1 MATDTV
7 EWGREDGP
15 AGGRRRL
22 TLSTPPRNP
31 RAVTGGLAALGFVL
45 VLAGEALPWLEMKPT
60 GDAGERS
67 ELPVTLDTS
76 MRLAD
81 VAVWQTPAYYI
92 GLTALFALAAL
103 ALAGRPRTRLAAA
116 TAAVGVAAGQTVLL
130 AGLHASFQDGGQ
142 LTALYGRIPE
152 GIAEFSVGEGFYS
165 ATVGVLLVAG
175 AAALAA
181 RWSATAPTRPTA
193 VDAGNGARDP
203 AEVEPAEW
211 ADQPADLTV
220 APAAPF
226 QVPPQ
231 ARSL

>member
-45 VLAGEALPWLEMKPT
+45 VLAGEVLPWLEVRPT
-60 GDAGERS
+60 GDAREQDV
-67 ELPVTLDTS
+67 LPPGLDTS
-76 MRLAD
+76 LGLAS

-103 ALAGRPRTRLAAA
+103 ALVGRPRTRLGAA

-130 AGLHASFQDGGQ
+130 AGLHASIQDGGQ

-152 GIAEFSVGEGFYS
+152 GIAEFSVGEGLYS
-165 ATVGVLLVAG
+165 ATVGILLVAG

-181 RWSATAPTRPTA
+181 RWSATATRPTA
-193 VDAGNGARDP
+193 ADAGNGARDP

-226 QVPPQ
+226 QVPPP
-231 ARSL
+231 ARSR